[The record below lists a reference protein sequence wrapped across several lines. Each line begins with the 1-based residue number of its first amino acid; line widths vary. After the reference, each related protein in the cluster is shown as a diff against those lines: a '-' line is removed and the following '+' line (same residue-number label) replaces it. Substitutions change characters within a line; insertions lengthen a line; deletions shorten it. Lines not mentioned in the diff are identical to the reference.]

1 MMEMSLTL
9 AHLYRRFDVNL
20 ADPNEPMI
28 LVQQFIMKPGKF
40 CPQISS
46 KTWNHLHFDLIIF

>member
-1 MMEMSLTL
+1 MEMSLTL

-28 LVQQFIMKPGKF
+28 LQQQFIMKPGKF

-46 KTWNHLHFDLIIF
+46 KHGIILFLT